1 MQVLGMAGHLIR
13 RLNQQSTQLFVQRTT
28 AAGFDVTPVQFS
40 AMDAIHAQPGVDQ
53 SEVAEKIGYDRAT
66 IGGVIDRLEK
76 KGWVQRVVSAR
87 DRRSRELSLTTE
99 GALMREQLLPIVWA
113 LQADILQPLSTAEQS
128 FFMHL
133 ARRALDLQEDPQHHN
148 S

>member
-87 DRRSRELSLTTE
+87 DRRSRELRLTTE
-99 GALMREQLLPIVWA
+99 GALMREQLLPIVGA

-133 ARRALDLQEDPQHHN
+133 ARRALGLQEDPSHHN

>member
-1 MQVLGMAGHLIR
+1 M
-13 RLNQQSTQLFVQRTT
+13 
-28 AAGFDVTPVQFS
+28 
-40 AMDAIHAQPGVDQ
+40 
-53 SEVAEKIGYDRAT
+53 
-66 IGGVIDRLEK
+66 IDRLEK

-133 ARRALDLQEDPQHHN
+133 ARRALDLQEDPSHHN
-148 S
+148 

>member
-133 ARRALDLQEDPQHHN
+133 ARRALGLQEDPSHHN